1 MDVRFKEKDL
11 ESSIINLFENRGYSY
26 LSGSDIKRSNTDIL
40 LMKDLKDFLCHEYKE
55 INLTDIQ
62 LEKIMNNIKRPCG
75 ASLYEKNKNIY
86 SLVNNGFDLIRNES
100 SKSAIHI
107 NFIDFE
113 HPESN
118 IFRVVNQ
125 YTVQGN
131 LKRRPDIL
139 LFINGIPV
147 VILEFKTTIE
157 EEKTIYDAWEQITVR
172 YNRDI
177 PNLTQYCLLSVISD
191 GVNSKLGSI
200 FTPYEFYYSWNKVNS
215 TDKDFVGINSLLTMM
230 DGVFTKERL
239 ISILRD
245 FIYYPDNAEKETEIV
260 PRYPQ
265 YFAAQKMFAN
275 IEKHLQPSGDG
286 KGGTYF
292 GATGCG
298 KTYTMLFLSRL
309 LMLRHQELFK
319 NPTIIL
325 ITDRDDL
332 DSQTSQIFEASKN
345 YLHEKN
351 VRSIESR
358 EDLAL
363 TLRNRPSG
371 GIYITTIQKFC
382 EELGLLSNRSN
393 IVCISDEAHRTQ
405 VGVGP
410 KLKKT
415 SNGVYTTYG
424 YAKYLRDSFPNATYC
439 GFTGT
444 PIPETIKVFGA
455 IVDSYTMKES
465 SDDGIT
471 ERIAYEPRL
480 AKVNLSDKVTEKIEK
495 YYSQCADEGANEY
508 QIEASKKA
516 MSKLKVVLGDPD
528 RLDKIA
534 VDITNHYGSLCSE
547 KPNVVQKAMIVCS
560 DRAIAFDLLKRILK
574 IKPDWGIPR
583 KSLRDMELSDKDKRE
598 LIDIR
603 RINLV
608 ATQGQND
615 PKELFDACGN
625 DQHRKILEKQFKNV
639 KSNFQI
645 AIVVDMWVTGFDVP
659 SLAVMYIDKPLQT
672 HTLIQTISRVNR
684 VFKGKDKGLIV
695 DYIGIQ
701 RNMMEALKM
710 YGNPTEQSPI
720 DEISKSIEIFRNY
733 LSLLD
738 DLMSNFDMSDYYS
751 DKPLKRLM
759 CLNRAVEFVQMTKK
773 FEARYMGLTHRLK
786 SAYNICFASDELTDK
801 EVSKAQFYMGVRSIL
816 FKQTKN
822 SAPDSETMNRHVEKM
837 VQEAISCSGVE
848 DILSTSEQVDVFS
861 DEFLSKLDNIPLPNT
876 KFNALLK
883 LLKQALDEYRKK
895 NKAGASKFD
904 KRLRKVVDE
913 YNNRDFTWFKDT
925 VNDFMDRLTDELVD
939 IFKDLKEDEDSYRS
953 KGITFEEKI
962 FYDIL
967 VKIRDDHGF
976 EYSEDKCIHLAK
988 EIKKLVVKNSK
999 FTDWS
1004 NREDIRATLNM
1015 NMTVLLY
1022 KNRFPPEW
1030 DEEVFQKVLD
1040 QAKNFKSYE

>member
-1 MDVRFKEKDL
+1 MTSKFNEDSLEK
-11 ESSIINLFENRGYSY
+11 SIISLFEDKGYEY
-26 LSGSDIKRSNTDIL
+26 ITGRDITKNYEEVL
-40 LMKDLKDFLCHEYKE
+40 LVDDLKEFIRNKYNNQNITDVYFDKIFNKLRR
-55 INLTDIQ
+55 INGI
-62 LEKIMNNIKRPCG
+62 
-75 ASLYEKNKNIY
+75 SLYERNKNTY
-86 SLVNNGFDLIRNES
+86 SLVSNGFDLIRENTKEV
-100 SKSAIHI
+100 AIHI
-107 NFIDFE
+107 DFIDFE
-113 HPESN
+113 HPENN
-118 IFRVVNQ
+118 IFKVVNQ
-125 YTVQGN
+125 YTVQGS

-147 VILEFKTTIE
+147 VIFEFKTAIE
-157 EEKTIYDAWEQITVR
+157 EDKTIYDAWKQVTIR

-177 PNLTQYCLLSVISD
+177 PNLTQYCFLSVISD

-200 FTPYEFYYSWNKVNS
+200 FTPYDFYYSWNKVNS
-215 TDKDFVGINSLLTMM
+215 TDKDSVGIDSLLTMM
-230 DGVFTKERL
+230 DGVFSKDRL

-245 FIYYPDNAEKETEIV
+245 FIYYPDNSEKETEIV

-275 IEKHLQPSGDG
+275 IEKHLQPLGDG

-309 LMLRHQELFK
+309 LMLRHQKIFK

-325 ITDRDDL
+325 ITDREDL
-332 DSQTSQIFEASKN
+332 DSQTSQIFEGSKN

-358 EDLAL
+358 DDLAL

-371 GIYITTIQKFC
+371 GIYVTTIQKFC
-382 EELGLLSNRSN
+382 EELGLLSDRSN
-393 IVCISDEAHRTQ
+393 IICISDEAHRTQ

-415 SNGVYTTYG
+415 PNGVYTTYG
-424 YAKYLRDSFPNATYC
+424 FAKYLRDSFPNATYC

-444 PIPETIKVFGA
+444 PIDETIKVFGD

-480 AKVNLSDKVTEKIEK
+480 AKVNLSDKVTKKIEE
-495 YYSQCADEGANEY
+495 YYSQCAEEGTNEY
-508 QIEASKKA
+508 QIEASKRA

-534 VDITNHYGSLCSE
+534 MDITSHYDSLCSE
-547 KPNVVQKAMIVCS
+547 KPDVVQKAMIVCS
-560 DRAIAFDLLKRILK
+560 DRTIAFNLLKRILK
-574 IKPDWGIPR
+574 IKPDWGIPK
-583 KSLRDMELSDKDKRE
+583 KSLEDTELSDKDRRE
-598 LIDIR
+598 LIDIP

-615 PKELFDACGN
+615 PKKLFDACGN
-625 DQHRKILEKQFKNV
+625 KQHRKVLEKQFKNV

-645 AIVVDMWVTGFDVP
+645 AVVVDMWITGFDVP
-659 SLAVMYIDKPLQT
+659 SLAVMYIDKPLQK
-672 HTLIQTISRVNR
+672 HTLVQTISRVNR
-684 VFKGKDKGLIV
+684 VFEGKDKGLVV

-710 YGNPTEQSPI
+710 YGSPAEQSPV
-720 DEISKSIEIFRNY
+720 DELSKSIEIFRNY

-738 DLMSNFDMSDYYS
+738 DLMSNFDLMDYYS
-751 DKPLKRLM
+751 NKPLKRLM
-759 CLNRAVEFVQMTKK
+759 CLNKAVEFVQMTKK
-773 FEARYMGLTHRLK
+773 FEARFMGLTHRLK
-786 SAYNICFASDELTDK
+786 NAYNICFASGELTDE
-801 EVSKAQFYMGVRSIL
+801 EVSKAQFYMAVRSIL
-816 FKQTKN
+816 FKQTKG

-848 DILSTSEQVDVFS
+848 DILSNSDQVDIFS
-861 DEFLSKLDNIPLPNT
+861 EDFINKLDSIPLPNT

-883 LLKQALDEYRKK
+883 LLKKALDEYRRK

-904 KRLRKVVDE
+904 KRLRNVVDE
-913 YNNRDFTWFKDT
+913 YNNRDSTWVKDT
-925 VNDFMDRLTDELVD
+925 LNDLMDRLTNELVD
-939 IFKDLKEDEDSYRS
+939 IFKDLKEDEDSYKS

-967 VKIRDDHGF
+967 VKVRDDHGF
-976 EYSEDKCIHLAK
+976 EYPEDKCIHLAK

-999 FTDWS
+999 FADWN

-1015 NMTVLLY
+1015 DMTVLLY
-1022 KNRFPPEW
+1022 KNGFPPEW

-1040 QAKNFKSYE
+1040 QAENFKSYE